1 MVSGPFDEIQKVEEN
16 MSNYLLTN
24 EIIFESKPDAVPY
37 NYRISYKI
45 AQICMIIS
53 KSCHGRAG
61 CSLVKLHIIS
71 NALNTQEYMKSLQ
84 DYVNDK
90 IGIILVRFDPVVNRA
105 IKYAIAD
112 KLVQQLKNGTFKLT
126 NTGKELIKR
135 IEKEDI
141 MIREKEFLNELGTK
155 LNHGKIEQLMSL
167 WRYKN
172 AEN

>member
-1 MVSGPFDEIQKVEEN
+1 MD
-16 MSNYLLTN
+16 NYLLTN

-45 AQICMIIS
+45 VQICMIIS
-53 KSCHGRAG
+53 KSCNGRAG

-71 NALNTQEYMKSLQ
+71 NALNAQEYMKSLQ

-90 IGIILVRFDPVVNRA
+90 MGFILVRFDPVVNRA

-112 KLVQQLKNGTFKLT
+112 KLVCQLTNGTFRLT
-126 NTGKELIKR
+126 YKGKELIKK

-141 MIREKEFLNELGTK
+141 MIREREFLNELGTK
-155 LNHGKIEQLMSL
+155 LTNEKIDQLMSL

-172 AEN
+172 VEN